1 MLQNTMRLLQEK
13 HLHLELEIIWQVLEQ
28 LVKIQLDQTDFA
40 MAHIGHIT
48 SVQLMR
54 YGMHLLLM
62 AEMVVHVHM
71 VIFMEDLTVG
81 HQKQCLVLLHRSNL
95 TAG

>member
-1 MLQNTMRLLQEK
+1 MRSLQEK

-28 LVKIQLDQTDFA
+28 LVKIQLDQTDYA
-40 MAHIGHIT
+40 MVLIGHIT
-48 SVQLMR
+48 SVLHMR
-54 YGMHLLLM
+54 YGMHFLSM
-62 AEMVVHVHM
+62 VEMVDHVHM

-81 HQKQCLVLLHRSNL
+81 HQKQCLVLFHQSNL